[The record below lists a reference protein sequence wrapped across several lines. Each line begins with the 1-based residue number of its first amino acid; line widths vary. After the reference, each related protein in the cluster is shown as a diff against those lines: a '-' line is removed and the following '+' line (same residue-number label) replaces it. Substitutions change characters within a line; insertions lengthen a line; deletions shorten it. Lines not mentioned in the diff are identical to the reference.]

1 MIGPTN
7 LPSAPAR
14 EVSLIDKIKTPCV
27 PALRELRAK
36 KDMTRLPTLVM
47 IPGTLCDARV
57 FQCQKL
63 ALRGVA
69 DVLVV
74 DYAGLTDMDQWASRL
89 LRRLPSRFSL
99 AGFSLG
105 GLWALELLRQ
115 APDRV
120 QRIAMIASNAQ
131 GASPMGQ
138 RKSAWL
144 WKMWRDQGPGEVAR
158 HVKPA
163 YFHHELRRRRFAQLV
178 HDMAL
183 RTTRKAASAEF
194 SWAAMRPDGRA
205 ALAQFDGPLLL
216 VSGAKDRLC
225 PANWQRAMVDA
236 QPHATWL
243 ELPRVGHFVP
253 LEAPKRLNHALRQ
266 WIQS

>member
-1 MIGPTN
+1 MQA
-7 LPSAPAR
+7 LER
-14 EVSLIDKIKTPCV
+14 HHVSSM
-27 PALRELRAK
+27 A
-36 KDMTRLPTLVM
+36 LPTLVM

-57 FQCQKL
+57 FKRQKE
-63 ALRGVA
+63 ALRGAANV
-69 DVLVV
+69 VIV
-74 DYAGLTDMDQWASRL
+74 DYQALRDLGQWATQL
-89 LRRLPSRFSL
+89 LRKLPPQFSV

-115 APDRV
+115 APERV

-131 GASPMGQ
+131 AASPRGQ

-144 WKMWRDQGPGEVAR
+144 WKMWRDRGPGEVAK

-163 YFHHELRRRRFAQLV
+163 YFHHESRRGTHAVLV

-183 RTTRKAASAEF
+183 CTPRKAAFAEF
-194 SWAAMRPDGRA
+194 AWAAQRPAGFA
-205 ALAQFDGPLLL
+205 ALAAFEGPLLI

-225 PANWQRAMVDA
+225 PPAMQHAMVTA
-236 QPHATWL
+236 QPRSQWL

-253 LEAPKRLNHALRQ
+253 LEAPARLNQALLRWMAQ
-266 WIQS
+266 